1 MNLSLKLSLFVLSV
15 AATLGVRAETLEE
28 AKALQDAAMAEIKA
42 KGLDAAIKDFNAGGK
57 WRKGSLYIVVANFSG
72 DMLAHSAN
80 DKIIGKNMLEAKDA
94 AGKPFVKDAIAA
106 VKGANGGAQFD
117 IRWGNPQTKQIA
129 DATFLARR
137 VPGSE
142 AYVGTVVFK

>member
-1 MNLSLKLSLFVLSV
+1 MNLSLKLSLFVLSI

-42 KGLDAAIKDFNAGGK
+42 RGLDAAIKDFNAGGK
-57 WRKGSLYIVVANFSG
+57 WRKGSLYIVVANFNG

-106 VKGANGGAQFD
+106 VKGAGGAQFD
-117 IRWGNPQTKQIA
+117 IRWGNPTTKQIA
-129 DATFLARR
+129 DATFLTRR
-137 VPGSE
+137 VPGAE